1 MDTVMDTARQPRR
14 LGIIGCIVGLLALL
28 ASALTQLL
36 PAAQLARPVSAQAT
50 EAPAPKAKDHV
61 IFSTKRFEITR
72 SRETAEPRPVG
83 TTWNDVLAMTAAS
96 LGVLAIALAV
106 FAVIFREEKLLAGI
120 AAVLGGAAIAV
131 QIWWVLVLVVVAIII
146 ANALSSVF

>member
-1 MDTVMDTARQPRR
+1 MEPVRQSRR

-28 ASALTQLL
+28 TSALTQLL
-36 PAAQLARPVSAQAT
+36 PAAQLAQPIASQAT
-50 EAPAPKAKDHV
+50 EAAAPKAKDHV
-61 IFSTKRFEITR
+61 IFSTKRFEIK
-72 SRETAEPRPVG
+72 SREASEPRAVG
-83 TTWNDVLAMTAAS
+83 TTWNDVLSMTAAS

-131 QIWWVLVLVVVAIII
+131 QVWWALVIVAVAIVILNGI
-146 ANALSSVF
+146 VG